1 VRRSRFRPLA
11 AAAVA
16 LALVG
21 AACGDDD
28 DNGSAGDGSTE
39 TTQAGGGEQAT
50 FEFVPLDAG
59 GPNTKA
65 ALQQGDIDIALLFS
79 SDGAI
84 AKNDW
89 VALEDDKNLQP
100 VDNFVPAVRTE
111 LATPEV
117 ADVLDAV
124 SAALTVE
131 DMQNLVAAVS
141 IDGENP
147 ADVAADFLADVELP
161 DLEVS
166 GDLVVGSA
174 NFAESEITAEL
185 YAQALESVGVSVE
198 KKLQFGARDAY
209 IPALIS
215 GEIDIV
221 PEFVGTLAYY
231 FDPEAEVSSDL
242 DASLEVARG
251 LAEAEGITLLEPAP
265 ADSVNT
271 FVVTAETADEY
282 GLTTVSDL
290 ATVTDPLVLGGPPEC
305 PERPLCLQGLIDTYG
320 LRFDV

>member
-1 VRRSRFRPLA
+1 MV
-11 AAAVA
+11 
-16 LALVG
+16 LALLG

-28 DNGSAGDGSTE
+28 DNDSTA
-39 TTQAGGGEQAT
+39 TTEAGGGEQAT
-50 FEFVPLDAG
+50 FGFVPLDAG

-65 ALQQGDIDIALLFS
+65 ALEQGDIDIALLFS

-100 VDNFVPAVRTE
+100 VDNFIPAVRSDA
-111 LATPEV
+111 ATPEV
-117 ADVLDAV
+117 AEVLDAV

-147 ADVAADFLADVELP
+147 ADVAGDFLADLELP
-161 DLEVS
+161 DTAVS
-166 GDLVVGSA
+166 GDFVVGSA

-185 YAQALESVGVSVE
+185 YAQALESAGAGVE

-209 IPALIS
+209 IPALLS
-215 GEIDIV
+215 GELDIV

-231 FDPEAEVSSDL
+231 FDANAAVSSDL
-242 DASLEVARG
+242 DASVEVARG
-251 LAEAEGITLLEPAP
+251 LAEAQGVTLLEPAP

-271 FVVTAETADEY
+271 FVVTQETADEY
-282 GLTTVSDL
+282 DLTTVSDL
-290 ATVTDPLVLGGPPEC
+290 ANVTDPLVLGGPPEC